1 MHPRSPL
8 WLVIWFAIEYG
19 VRKAV
24 VSQLSIEQ
32 IRAAVE
38 AGRADAEQ
46 FLCELIRFPSTP
58 GNETEA
64 MACAARRFGE
74 LAEVERVPLSN
85 ALREDEDYADPVPN
99 LDYEGRFNLRLRLP
113 GKGGG
118 RSLLFNTHLD
128 VVPPSQGQESP
139 WDPRVD
145 AGVVRGR
152 GACDAKGQAAALY
165 LALWAIRRLGLKLD
179 GDLLGHLVV
188 EEEVGGNG
196 TLAMVRRGEKADAC
210 VVMEPTDLRIFSS
223 VRGAVWFRVT
233 CTGRPGHSGRAGD
246 TVSALKM
253 AIRVVEILEGYH
265 ARLLA
270 SSRGFPLFDPFPNP
284 MPITFGKLQAGDW
297 PATAPSRAVVEGVL
311 GLLPNKTR
319 YQVME
324 EMRQA
329 ILDEGD
335 EWLREHFE
343 LEFMYRH
350 DAHVLDVAHPLVTQL
365 QACCREV
372 GAAGEV
378 TAMTASCDSWFYN
391 NQLGIPTVVFGPGSL
406 GFAHSNEEQIR
417 MDEIVGAAAVLVR
430 LAESWCVGE
439 RGA

>member
-1 MHPRSPL
+1 M
-8 WLVIWFAIEYG
+8 
-19 VRKAV
+19 
-24 VSQLSIEQ
+24 SQLSIEQ

-165 LALWAIRRLGLKLD
+165 LALWAIRRL
-179 GDLLGHLVV
+179 
-188 EEEVGGNG
+188 
-196 TLAMVRRGEKADAC
+196 
-210 VVMEPTDLRIFSS
+210 
-223 VRGAVWFRVT
+223 
-233 CTGRPGHSGRAGD
+233 
-246 TVSALKM
+246 
-253 AIRVVEILEGYH
+253 
-265 ARLLA
+265 
-270 SSRGFPLFDPFPNP
+270 
-284 MPITFGKLQAGDW
+284 
-297 PATAPSRAVVEGVL
+297 
-311 GLLPNKTR
+311 
-319 YQVME
+319 
-324 EMRQA
+324 
-329 ILDEGD
+329 
-335 EWLREHFE
+335 
-343 LEFMYRH
+343 
-350 DAHVLDVAHPLVTQL
+350 
-365 QACCREV
+365 
-372 GAAGEV
+372 
-378 TAMTASCDSWFYN
+378 
-391 NQLGIPTVVFGPGSL
+391 
-406 GFAHSNEEQIR
+406 
-417 MDEIVGAAAVLVR
+417 
-430 LAESWCVGE
+430 
-439 RGA
+439 